1 MNDAARNDQKNVC
14 MVLAKEMIQVKEGHE
29 QALYI
34 QSAHELRA
42 HGGEEPANSCV
53 SGWFSCRKTQ
63 R

>member
-1 MNDAARNDQKNVC
+1 MNDAARKDQKDVY

-34 QSAHELRA
+34 QSAHELCA
-42 HGGEEPANSCV
+42 HGGKEPASSCV
-53 SGWFSCRKTQ
+53 SGWFSCRRTQ

>member
-42 HGGEEPANSCV
+42 HGDEEPA
-53 SGWFSCRKTQ
+53 G
-63 R
+63 